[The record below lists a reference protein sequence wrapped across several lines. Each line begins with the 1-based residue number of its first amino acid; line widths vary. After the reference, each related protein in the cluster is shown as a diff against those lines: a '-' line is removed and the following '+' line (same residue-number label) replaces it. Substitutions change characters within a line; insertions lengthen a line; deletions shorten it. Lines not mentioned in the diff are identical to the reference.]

1 MHKEFSLLRPQRRIL
16 VGWCVSLG
24 TTLGLLFAGGLG
36 CAVDRQANHA
46 ASGDRQGIT
55 FFVATNGNDQWSGT
69 LAAPNRSK
77 SNGPFATLTQARDAI
92 RQLKRSPG
100 GSQTQSVTVNVRGG
114 HYFLPEPLVLTPEDS
129 GTSQAPVVYAA
140 YKQERPVV
148 SGGRIITGWQP
159 ATINGKPL
167 WTVDLPEVRT
177 GKWFF
182 RQLFVNGE
190 RRTRARHPNQG
201 YLAVA
206 ELPGIKKELEWTR
219 GQTSFRYA
227 AGDLQAWPTI
237 NQAEVCV
244 MNRWAESHL
253 PVVGVEAQE
262 RLVKF
267 GKRSVFKLDVGD
279 LYYLENALEI
289 LDQPG
294 EWFLDRQSGRLYYW
308 PRPGEDMPR
317 VQAVAPVLAQ
327 LIRLEG
333 KPEAGQFIEYI
344 SFRDLTFAHAEW
356 FFPEGF
362 HAGQGKVEIEPAPE
376 AQVGGFAQAAIGVP
390 GAVWGAGVR
399 HCSFSQCRYVKLGA
413 YALEL
418 GRGCQFNQISGCEL
432 ADLGAGGI
440 KLGETSI
447 RSNANEQAHDNEVS
461 DCRIS
466 DGGKIFPSA
475 IGVWIGQ
482 SYNNR
487 LVHTE
492 ICDFYYT
499 GISIGWTWGYGP
511 ALATNNLV
519 EWNHVH
525 HIGKKSDGDGPILS
539 DMGGIYTL
547 GLHTGSVIRN
557 NLWHDLN
564 GLRYGGWGIYFDEGT
579 TGILAENNLVYR
591 TTHGGFHQHYGK
603 NNLVRNN
610 IFAYAR
616 DWEIQRSRQE
626 PHLSFTF
633 EHNLMLWKQGVPLGG
648 NFDGTTTNFVM
659 SSNLYW
665 FAGQGEVKFA
675 GKTFAQWQ
683 QAGHDTNSLF
693 ADPLFVDPQNG
704 NFTLAPNS
712 PAFKIGFK
720 AFDLQAV
727 GPRQHPKIQ
736 PSPGVTAAH

>member
-1 MHKEFSLLRPQRRIL
+1 M
-16 VGWCVSLG
+16 
-24 TTLGLLFAGGLG
+24 LGLLLSGGPG
-36 CAVDRQANHA
+36 CAVDRQSANSP
-46 ASGDRQGIT
+46 SGNRQGIA
-55 FFVATNGNDQWSGT
+55 FYVATNGNDHWSGT

-77 SNGPFATLTQARDAI
+77 SDGPFATLSRARDAI
-92 RQLKRSPG
+92 RQLKQKPG
-100 GSQTQSVTVNVRGG
+100 GSQPQPVTVNVRGG
-114 HYFLPEPLVLTPEDS
+114 YYYLPEPLVLTPEDS
-129 GTSQAPVVYAA
+129 GASQAPVVYAA
-140 YKQERPVV
+140 YKQEQPIL
-148 SGGRIITGWQP
+148 SGGRVINGWQQ
-159 ATINGKPL
+159 AQINGKAL
-167 WTVDLPEVRT
+167 WTTDIPEVKS

-190 RRTRARHPNQG
+190 RRTRARQPNQG

-206 ELPGIKKELEWTR
+206 ELPGIKPELEWTR
-219 GQTSFRYA
+219 GQTSFRFA

-253 PVVGVEAQE
+253 PVVGIDLQE

-308 PRPGEDMPR
+308 PRPGEDMNR
-317 VQAVAPVLAQ
+317 VQVVAPVLAQ

-333 KPEAGQFIEYI
+333 KPEAGQFIEYL
-344 SFRDLTFAHAEW
+344 SFRDLTFTHAEW

-362 HAGQGKVEIEPAPE
+362 HAGQGKVELDPAPE
-376 AQVGGFAQAAIGVP
+376 PQVGGFAQAAIGVP
-390 GAVWGAGVR
+390 GAVWGAGAR
-399 HCSFSQCRYVKLGA
+399 HCSFNRCNWIKLGT

-418 GRGCQFNQISGCEL
+418 GRGCQFNQVAGCEL

-447 RSNANEQAHDNEVS
+447 RTNANEQAHDNEVS
-461 DCRIS
+461 DCRIC

-492 ICDFYYT
+492 IGDFYYT
-499 GISIGWTWGYGP
+499 GISIGWTWGYGR

-557 NLWHDLN
+557 NLWHDMN

-603 NNLVRNN
+603 NNVVKNN

-616 DWEIQRSRQE
+616 DWEIQRTRQE

-633 EHNLMLWKQGVPLGG
+633 EHNLMLWKEGVPLGG
-648 NFDGTTTNFVM
+648 NFDGTAANFVM

-665 FAGQGEVKFA
+665 FAGKGEVKFA

-683 QAGHDTNSLF
+683 QAGHDTNSIF
-693 ADPLFVDPQNG
+693 ADPLFADPQNG

-720 AFDLQAV
+720 PFDLQAV
-727 GPRQHPKIQ
+727 GPRKR
-736 PSPGVTAAH
+736 STF